1 MSAVAEEKPTLFIV
15 RGLPGTGKTTLSR
28 KIADVVFEADDY
40 FMDDDGEYRF
50 NPRELANAHS
60 HCVDRAVMAM
70 EGGVGSIAIANTFSR
85 QWEAQPYID
94 AAKRM
99 GYAIQVIET
108 QIMFGNIHNVPEHTI
123 QAMRDRWERFSIL

>member
-1 MSAVAEEKPTLFIV
+1 M
-15 RGLPGTGKTTLSR
+15 
-28 KIADVVFEADDY
+28 
-40 FMDDDGEYRF
+40 
-50 NPRELANAHS
+50 
-60 HCVDRAVMAM
+60 
-70 EGGVGSIAIANTFSR
+70 GSIAIANTFSR